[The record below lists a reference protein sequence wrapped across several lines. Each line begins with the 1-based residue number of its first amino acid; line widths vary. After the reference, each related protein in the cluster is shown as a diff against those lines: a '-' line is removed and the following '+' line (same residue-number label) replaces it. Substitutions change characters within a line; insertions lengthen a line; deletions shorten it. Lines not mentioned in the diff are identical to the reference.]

1 MNAKEISLL
10 RKSGR
15 LQEAMDA
22 AETEFNT
29 FQSHYSAGAL
39 FWCLNDFAK
48 QSHGDALRDIVDRM
62 QELCGEYC
70 PDDKYMLD
78 ALQRIQKQML
88 PHASELR
95 KFVDDAKNGG
105 DAVAMCEVVS
115 AYFCN
120 NDLDPRLH
128 NNYGWL
134 IYYALKK
141 IDLNDYYNRK
151 KLLARYL
158 SLELERPSLLHSLI
172 LGEAVKVEKNTPLQF
187 RIRDFIRMWGLENL
201 RGDDWKQFTTD
212 KGLTLPSTVEQLI
225 SVYAKEIKT
234 DEVMPSEEFSTLLD
248 KALDVFKNNQNLPYY
263 KATILIAQGRKA
275 EAVGYYKK
283 LITSN
288 PSKFYLWDQLA
299 ELVDDENVAI
309 ALRCK
314 AVSLGTDDEYIVNV
328 RLRLANQF
336 AAKGMLPN
344 AKYELEKHRGAYESQ
359 GWRLKQTYFDV
370 ANLIP
375 ANVEA
380 ADNRSIYKKYFPY
393 AEEFIYSALPS
404 SIAVKEREKMV
415 NDMHKPGKRFVVWT
429 LRIDARTITLKK
441 PEKLGLDRRTPNGK
455 LLEIKEMNGKV
466 VWAKPFDGPFECQ
479 WIKTVTG
486 IVSKRCDRIGNEYA
500 IVDDTYVGANLL
512 KDVAEGSFITVIA
525 VRRDDRRW
533 SAIALG

>member
-62 QELCGEYC
+62 QELCDEYC
-70 PDDKYMLD
+70 PDDKYMLE

-95 KFVDDAKNGG
+95 KIVEDAKNGG
-105 DAVAMCEVVS
+105 AA
-115 AYFCN
+115 
-120 NDLDPRLH
+120 
-128 NNYGWL
+128 
-134 IYYALKK
+134 
-141 IDLNDYYNRK
+141 DYYNRK

-212 KGLTLPSTVEQLI
+212 PGLTLPSTVEQLI

-344 AKYELEKHRGAYESQ
+344 ATYELEKHRGAYESQ

-370 ANLIP
+370 ANVIP
-375 ANVEA
+375 SNVEA

-512 KDVAEGSFITVIA
+512 KDGAEGSFITVIA
-525 VRRDDRRW
+525 VRRDARRW